1 VYGRRYA
8 AMLSYDELCRHPAA
22 FPSLTG
28 MTRAE
33 FDELLPR
40 FSQAEADLRA
50 NSRTTRREG
59 KPRERAAGAGRRY
72 DNGPAGRLLM
82 ALTWLR
88 VYPTYEVLGF
98 FFALHK
104 RNAQLNVIAALEVLD
119 SLSDFPS
126 GRPGPDRKK
135 ARSAAEVMAAF
146 PAVRVI
152 IDAKEQRINKP
163 QGEERQKPYYS
174 GKKKAHTIKTQV
186 VVDTR
191 GRIEAVSD
199 SVPGSTHD
207 LTLLV
212 NSGVLGGGGLGLG
225 EGEGAMMDKGYVGVD
240 KHHPGVPVVL
250 PFKKPREKELSD
262 EQRGHNRS
270 VARHRIVVEHVM
282 AQLNRFTVLRQV
294 FRGKRRERHSKIT
307 RVVAKV
313 LNRRLAVTPLK
324 THAA

>member
-1 VYGRRYA
+1 
-8 AMLSYDELCRHPAA
+8 MLSYEELCRHPAA

-33 FDELLPR
+33 FDELLAR
-40 FSQAEADLRA
+40 FRQAEADLRA
-50 NSRTTRREG
+50 KSDTTRRG
-59 KPRERAAGAGRRY
+59 GRARRRAPGAGRRY
-72 DNGPAGRLLM
+72 DNPACDRLLM
-82 ALTWLR
+82 ALLWLR

-98 FFALHK
+98 FFGLHK
-104 RNAQLNVIAALEVLD
+104 RNAQLNVLAALEVLG

-126 GRPGPDRKK
+126 DRPGPDRKK

-146 PAVRVI
+146 PQVRVI

-163 QGEERQKPYYS
+163 QGEAQQRPYYS

-191 GRIEAVSD
+191 GRIEAISE

-212 NSGVLGGGGLGLG
+212 NSGVLGGGLGQS
-225 EGEGAMMDKGYVGVD
+225 EGAMMDKGYVGVD

-250 PFKKPREKELSD
+250 PFKKPRGGELSE
-262 EQRGHNRS
+262 EQRGHNRCVS
-270 VARHRIVVEHVM
+270 RHRIVVEHTI

-294 FRGKRRERHSKIT
+294 FRGKKRDRHSQVT

-313 LNRRLAVTPLK
+313 VNRRLAVTPLK

>member
-1 VYGRRYA
+1 
-8 AMLSYDELCRHPAA
+8 MLSYEELCRHPAA

-33 FDELLPR
+33 FDGLLGR

-50 NSRTTRREG
+50 NSDATRRDK
-59 KPRERAAGAGRRY
+59 KPRQRKAGAGRRY
-72 DNGPAGRLLM
+72 DNPACDRLLM
-82 ALTWLR
+82 ALLWLR

-98 FFALHK
+98 FFGLHK
-104 RNAQLNVIAALEVLD
+104 RNAQLNVLAALEVLD
-119 SLSDFPS
+119 ALSDFPF

-146 PAVRVI
+146 PQVRVI

-186 VVDTR
+186 AVNPR
-191 GRIEAVSD
+191 GQIEAVSE

-212 NSGVLGGGGLGLG
+212 GSGVMESLGQ
-225 EGEGAMMDKGYVGVD
+225 GEGAMTDKGYVGLD
-240 KHHPGVPVVL
+240 KHYPDVPVVI
-250 PFKKPREKELSD
+250 PYKKPRGGELSD
-262 EQRGHNRS
+262 EQRAFNREVS
-270 VARHRIVVEHVM
+270 RHRIVVEHTM

-294 FRGKRRERHSKIT
+294 FRGKRRQRHGQVT

-313 LNRRLAVTPLK
+313 VNRRLAVTPLK